1 LIAIIYNKKNDFN
14 NLPNLIYVTF
24 NRDIKHSLDIGFNLP
39 VFFYDINEIDSIKEE
54 IIICLIDD
62 VLVINKEKFI
72 DFYNQDK
79 NKKFIFISYT
89 TNYSNIKEIA
99 MINYIK
105 GDDSNDNIIF
115 NILYEI
121 ARYFFKVEKL
131 KLFLSYKRNDKTET
145 VIKEFRDF
153 LYSNTKINAFFD
165 VYSIEFG
172 ENFEKKIKTQIQDSI
187 LISFWSDYYSQSQFC
202 KDEVILAKKYKLPI
216 VVINCLKNKDINA
229 YSYMFNSLVL
239 NCNLS
244 IKTILKEILLEA
256 IRFYNNQ
263 KKLKKFKSIYL
274 KDYQIVS
281 KKIEA
286 LDLLHYHKILY
297 PDPPV
302 GKYEKTLLKGEFITP
317 NEFFTTLNLN
327 KKIAISVSET
337 DDFQNG
343 LSIKH
348 LQDIVIEIVR
358 FLLLSNNQIIFGG
371 DIKYSLGINFAELI
385 FNLALK
391 YSNKKPAV
399 INPLPRKVYSKIDDS
414 LKAKYIDIIKFQ
426 EVSDDLSKMREYMS
440 NIENARIIIGGKLS
454 GYQGKYPGIL
464 EEVYYSLKAKKPL
477 YIIGSFGGVAQKI
490 VEFLRTGIE
499 IKEWRDFNI
508 YETIKTYHLNNG
520 LNKEENEILFY
531 SKDVDEILKTIMIG
545 LKKINRK

>member
-1 LIAIIYNKKNDFN
+1 MRVPNFCNKIY
-14 NLPNLIYVTF
+14 I
-24 NRDIKHSLDIGFNLP
+24 
-39 VFFYDINEIDSIKEE
+39 
-54 IIICLIDD
+54 
-62 VLVINKEKFI
+62 
-72 DFYNQDK
+72 
-79 NKKFIFISYT
+79 
-89 TNYSNIKEIA
+89 
-99 MINYIK
+99 
-105 GDDSNDNIIF
+105 
-115 NILYEI
+115 
-121 ARYFFKVEKL
+121 
-131 KLFLSYKRNDKTET
+131 
-145 VIKEFRDF
+145 
-153 LYSNTKINAFFD
+153 
-165 VYSIEFG
+165 
-172 ENFEKKIKTQIQDSI
+172 
-187 LISFWSDYYSQSQFC
+187 
-202 KDEVILAKKYKLPI
+202 
-216 VVINCLKNKDINA
+216 
-229 YSYMFNSLVL
+229 
-239 NCNLS
+239 
-244 IKTILKEILLEA
+244 
-256 IRFYNNQ
+256 
-263 KKLKKFKSIYL
+263 
-274 KDYQIVS
+274 
-281 KKIEA
+281 
-286 LDLLHYHKILY
+286 
-297 PDPPV
+297 
-302 GKYEKTLLKGEFITP
+302 
-317 NEFFTTLNLN
+317 
-327 KKIAISVSET
+327 IAISVSET